1 MEINNITTFENI
13 NKLDLESIT
22 KHSSLHLLNALYQC
36 QDFAIVNPSLNDDNV
51 SFKFG
56 YHSSFYLSFVA
67 NKKSLSNSYLTSR
80 KALYKSIMQI
90 KKEKA
95 EAQKQEID
103 S

>member
-1 MEINNITTFENI
+1 MNIIHKFLTQNDI
-13 NKLDLESIT
+13 ESIT
-22 KHSSLHLLNALYQC
+22 KDSNIALLNALYQC
-36 QDFAIVNPSLNDDNV
+36 DNIIEVNKHNNAMFSDDELM
-51 SFKFG
+51 SFYN

-67 NKKSLSNSYLTSR
+67 NKKFLSNSYLTSR